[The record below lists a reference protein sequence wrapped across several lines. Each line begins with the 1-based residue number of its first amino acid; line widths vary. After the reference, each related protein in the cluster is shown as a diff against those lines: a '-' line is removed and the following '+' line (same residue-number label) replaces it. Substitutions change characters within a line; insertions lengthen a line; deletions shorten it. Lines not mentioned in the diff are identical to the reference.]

1 MRIRDAELRGLPV
14 VTERGEKVGK
24 VAAIV
29 LDADRHEVVHYVV
42 AKSRLLSALLPD
54 DLLIAPGQVVSIDE
68 ERMIVEDNAVA
79 EKVAK
84 AINLGEHA
92 TGAATGGVS
101 RSSTKG

>member
-29 LDADRHEVVHYVV
+29 LDAERHEVVHYVV

-54 DLLIAPGQVVSIDE
+54 DLLIAPPQVVSIDE
-68 ERMIVEDNAVA
+68 ERMVVEDNAVA

-92 TGAATGGVS
+92 AGHATGVS
-101 RSSTKG
+101 RSSTEG

>member
-1 MRIRDAELRGLPV
+1 MRMRDAELRGLPV

-24 VAAIV
+24 IAAVVIDIDV
-29 LDADRHEVVHYVV
+29 HAVVHYVV

-54 DLLIAPGQVVSIDE
+54 DLLIAPAQVVSVDE
-68 ERMIVEDNAVA
+68 ERMVVEDNAVA

-92 TGAATGGVS
+92 AGTASGIS
-101 RSSTKG
+101 RSSAKG

>member
-1 MRIRDAELRGLPV
+1 MRMRDAELRGLPV

-29 LDADRHEVVHYVV
+29 LDIERHEVVHYVV

-54 DLLIAPGQVVSIDE
+54 DLLIAPAQVVSVDE
-68 ERMIVEDNAVA
+68 ERMVVEDNAVA

-84 AINLGEHA
+84 AISLGEHA
-92 TGAATGGVS
+92 TGTASGIS
-101 RSSTKG
+101 RSSSKG